1 MKIFLQILFFI
12 FLASNLNAL
21 NIDEAIKSTILNN
34 PKVKI
39 AIEKLTESKEL
50 MSYAYGSKKPTLTST
65 ISGTYANAD
74 KNTSTA
80 STTPETLTDKYQLTV
95 SQNLYDAGYNELE
108 IARSKI
114 LFNDEVI
121 QFKITL
127 QSLILEAIEGYL
139 TVINYEKYL
148 EANQKNYDSMSKAF
162 EETKTR
168 FDIGSATLYDLQN
181 AEASFAIAS
190 SNLFAAEQNVQ
201 ISNKSF
207 KRVVGLQAINLEDVL
222 NINNLVNLSNTIETA
237 MDQNLNLLLAKSDI
251 ENKKILLLMLIYLL
265 LILLLKEKKSKKPSL
280 DISGTAEYSDS
291 GRIDSGTKLTQGSVA
306 LTLTIPLYQKDQD
319 NSNIRKYHSQI
330 LQSEI
335 YLEDFREDI
344 QIQIYNTYKDFKISE
359 SNMSTNQIVIQSIET
374 SLNSLNEEYNIGT
387 KTITDLVNEEEKLL
401 NANVNY
407 LNSKKNFITN
417 YFKLKSLDGSLI
429 KLFEHYI
436 PATN

>member
-12 FLASNLNAL
+12 FLTSNLNAL

-50 MSYAYGSKKPTLTST
+50 ISYAYGSKKPTLTST

-181 AEASFAIAS
+181 AEASFATAS

-237 MDQNLNLLLAKSDI
+237 MDQNLNLLLAISDI
-251 ENKKILLLMLIYLL
+251 ENKK
-265 LILLLKEKKSKKPSL
+265 ILLLKEKKSKKPSL

-387 KTITDLVNEEEKLL
+387 KTITDLINEEEKLL

>member
-74 KNTSTA
+74 KKTSTA

-139 TVINYEKYL
+139 TVINYEKSL
-148 EANQKNYDSMSKAF
+148 ESNQKNYDSVSKAF

-237 MDQNLNLLLAKSDI
+237 MDQNLNLLLAINDI
-251 ENKKILLLMLIYLL
+251 ENKK
-265 LILLLKEKKSKKPSL
+265 ILLLKEKKSKKPNL

-291 GRIDSGTKLTQGSVA
+291 GRVDSGTKLTQGSVA

-319 NSNIRKYHSQI
+319 NSNIRKYYSQI

-359 SNMSTNQIVIQSIET
+359 SNMSTNQIVIKSIET

>member
-1 MKIFLQILFFI
+1 VKIFLQILFFI
-12 FLASNLNAL
+12 FLSSNLNAL

-80 STTPETLTDKYQLTV
+80 STTPETLTDKYQLTL

-139 TVINYEKYL
+139 TVINYEKSL
-148 EANQKNYDSMSKAF
+148 EANQKNYDSVSKAF

-168 FDIGSATLYDLQN
+168 FDLGSATLYDLQN

-207 KRVVGLQAINLEDVL
+207 KRVVGLQAINLEDQL

-251 ENKKILLLMLIYLL
+251 ENKKILLL
-265 LILLLKEKKSKKPSL
+265 KEKKSKKPSL

-291 GRIDSGTKLTQGSVA
+291 GRFDSGTELTQGSVA

-335 YLEDFREDI
+335 YLEDFRADI
-344 QIQIYNTYKDFKISE
+344 LILIYNTYKDLQISE
-359 SNMSTNQIVIQSIET
+359 SNMSSNQIVIQSIET

-407 LNSKKNFITN
+407 LNSKKNYLTN

-429 KLFEHYI
+429 KMFEHYI
-436 PATN
+436 PVTN

>member
-139 TVINYEKYL
+139 TVINYEKSL
-148 EANQKNYDSMSKAF
+148 EANQKNYDSVSKAF

-207 KRVVGLQAINLEDVL
+207 KRVVGLQAINLEDQL

-251 ENKKILLLMLIYLL
+251 ENKKILLL
-265 LILLLKEKKSKKPSL
+265 KEKKSKKPSL

-291 GRIDSGTKLTQGSVA
+291 GRVDSGTELTQGSVA

-344 QIQIYNTYKDFKISE
+344 LILIYNTYKDLQISE
-359 SNMSTNQIVIQSIET
+359 SNMSSNQIVIQSIET

-407 LNSKKNFITN
+407 LNSKKNYLTN

-429 KLFEHYI
+429 KMFEHYI
-436 PATN
+436 PVTN

>member
-74 KNTSTA
+74 KKTSTA
-80 STTPETLTDKYQLTV
+80 STTPETLTDKYQLTL

-108 IARSKI
+108 IARAKI

-139 TVINYEKYL
+139 TVINYEKSL
-148 EANQKNYDSMSKAF
+148 EANQKNYDSVSKAL

-168 FDIGSATLYDLQN
+168 FDLGSATLYDLQN

-237 MDQNLNLLLAKSDI
+237 MDQNLNLLLAINDI
-251 ENKKILLLMLIYLL
+251 ENKK
-265 LILLLKEKKSKKPSL
+265 ILLLKEKKSKKPNL

-291 GRIDSGTKLTQGSVA
+291 GRVDSGTKLTQGSVA

-319 NSNIRKYHSQI
+319 NSNIRKYYSQI

-335 YLEDFREDI
+335 YLEDFRKDI

-359 SNMSTNQIVIQSIET
+359 SNMSTNQIVIKSIET

-407 LNSKKNFITN
+407 LNSKKNYLTN

-436 PATN
+436 PVTN

>member
-12 FLASNLNAL
+12 FLSSNLNAL

-74 KNTSTA
+74 KKTSTA
-80 STTPETLTDKYQLTV
+80 STTPETLTDKYQLTL

-139 TVINYEKYL
+139 TVINYEKSL
-148 EANQKNYDSMSKAF
+148 EANQKNYDSVSKAF

-168 FDIGSATLYDLQN
+168 FDLGSATLYDLQN

-207 KRVVGLQAINLEDVL
+207 KRVVGLQAINLEDQL

-251 ENKKILLLMLIYLL
+251 ENKKILLL
-265 LILLLKEKKSKKPSL
+265 KEKKSKKPSL

-291 GRIDSGTKLTQGSVA
+291 GRVDSGTKLTQGSVA

-344 QIQIYNTYKDFKISE
+344 LILIYNTYKDLQISE
-359 SNMSTNQIVIQSIET
+359 SNMSSNQIVIQSIET

-407 LNSKKNFITN
+407 LNSKKNYLTN

-429 KLFEHYI
+429 KMFEHYI
-436 PATN
+436 PVTN

>member
-12 FLASNLNAL
+12 FLTSNLNAL

-50 MSYAYGSKKPTLTST
+50 ISYAYGFKKPTLTST

-148 EANQKNYDSMSKAF
+148 EANQKNYDSVLKAF

-181 AEASFAIAS
+181 AEASFATAS

-237 MDQNLNLLLAKSDI
+237 MDQNLNLLLAISDI
-251 ENKKILLLMLIYLL
+251 ENKK
-265 LILLLKEKKSKKPSL
+265 ILLLKEKKSKKPSL

>member
-1 MKIFLQILFFI
+1 VKIFLPILFFI
-12 FLASNLNAL
+12 FLTSNLNAL

-34 PKVKI
+34 QKVKI
-39 AIEKLTESKEL
+39 AFEKLTESKEL

-80 STTPETLTDKYQLTV
+80 SSTPETLTDKYQLTL

-114 LFNDEVI
+114 LFNDQVI

-127 QSLILEAIEGYL
+127 QNLILEAIEGYL
-139 TVINYEKYL
+139 TVINYEKSL
-148 EANQKNYDSMSKAF
+148 ESNQKNYDSVSKAF

-168 FDIGSATLYDLQN
+168 FDLGSATLYDLQN

-190 SNLFAAEQNVQ
+190 SNLFASEQNVQ

-207 KRVVGLQAINLEDVL
+207 KRIVGLQAINLEDVL

-237 MDQNLNLLLAKSDI
+237 MDQNLNILLAKSDI
-251 ENKKILLLMLIYLL
+251 ENKKILLL
-265 LILLLKEKKSKKPSL
+265 KEKKSKKPNL

-291 GRIDSGTKLTQGSVA
+291 GRVDSGTKLTQGSLA

-335 YLEDFREDI
+335 FLEDFREDI

>member
-12 FLASNLNAL
+12 FLTSNLNAL

-50 MSYAYGSKKPTLTST
+50 ISYAYGSKKPTLTST

-139 TVINYEKYL
+139 TVINYEKSL
-148 EANQKNYDSMSKAF
+148 EANQKNYDSVSKAF

-181 AEASFAIAS
+181 AEASFATAS

-237 MDQNLNLLLAKSDI
+237 MDQNLNLLLAISDI
-251 ENKKILLLMLIYLL
+251 ENKK
-265 LILLLKEKKSKKPSL
+265 ILLLKEKKSKKPNL

-291 GRIDSGTKLTQGSVA
+291 GRVDSGTKLTQGSVA

-374 SLNSLNEEYNIGT
+374 SLKSLNEEYNIGT

>member
-74 KNTSTA
+74 KKTSTA

-108 IARSKI
+108 IERSKI

-121 QFKITL
+121 KFKITL
-127 QSLILEAIEGYL
+127 QNLILEAIEGYL
-139 TVINYEKYL
+139 TVINYEKSL
-148 EANQKNYDSMSKAF
+148 ESNQKNYDSVSKAF

-190 SNLFAAEQNVQ
+190 SNLFAAEQNVR

-207 KRVVGLQAINLEDVL
+207 KRVVGLQAINLEDKL
-222 NINNLVNLSNTIETA
+222 NINNLVNLSSTIETA
-237 MDQNLNLLLAKSDI
+237 MDQNLNLLLAINDI
-251 ENKKILLLMLIYLL
+251 ENKKILLL
-265 LILLLKEKKSKKPSL
+265 KEKKSKIPNL

-291 GRIDSGTKLTQGSVA
+291 GRVDSGTKLAQGSVA

-359 SNMSTNQIVIQSIET
+359 SNMSSNQIVIKSIET

-401 NANVNY
+401 KANVDY
-407 LNSKKNFITN
+407 LNSKKDFLTN

-429 KLFEHYI
+429 KMFEHYI

>member
-127 QSLILEAIEGYL
+127 QNLILEAIEGYL
-139 TVINYEKYL
+139 TVINYEKSL
-148 EANQKNYDSMSKAF
+148 EANQKNYDSVSKAF

-237 MDQNLNLLLAKSDI
+237 MDQNLNLLLAINDI
-251 ENKKILLLMLIYLL
+251 ENKK
-265 LILLLKEKKSKKPSL
+265 ILLLKEKKSKKPNL

-291 GRIDSGTKLTQGSVA
+291 GRVDSGTKLTQGSVA

-319 NSNIRKYHSQI
+319 NSNIRKYYSQI

-344 QIQIYNTYKDFKISE
+344 QIQIYHTYKDFKISE

>member
-12 FLASNLNAL
+12 FLSSNLNAL

-80 STTPETLTDKYQLTV
+80 STTPETLTDKYQLTL

-127 QSLILEAIEGYL
+127 QNLILEAIEGYL
-139 TVINYEKYL
+139 TVINYEKSL
-148 EANQKNYDSMSKAF
+148 EANQKNYDSVSKAF

-168 FDIGSATLYDLQN
+168 FDLGSATLYDLQN

-207 KRVVGLQAINLEDVL
+207 KRIVGLQAINLEDVL

-251 ENKKILLLMLIYLL
+251 ENKKILLL
-265 LILLLKEKKSKKPSL
+265 KEKKSKKPSL

-291 GRIDSGTKLTQGSVA
+291 GRVDSGTELTQGSVA

-344 QIQIYNTYKDFKISE
+344 LILIYNTYKDLQISE

-436 PATN
+436 PVTN

>member
-80 STTPETLTDKYQLTV
+80 STTPETLTDKYQLTL

-127 QSLILEAIEGYL
+127 QNLILEAIEGYL
-139 TVINYEKYL
+139 TVINYEKSL
-148 EANQKNYDSMSKAF
+148 EANQKNYDSVSKAF

-168 FDIGSATLYDLQN
+168 FDLGSATLYDLQN

-207 KRVVGLQAINLEDVL
+207 KRVVGLQAINLEDQL

-251 ENKKILLLMLIYLL
+251 ENKKILLL
-265 LILLLKEKKSKKPSL
+265 KEKKSKKPSL

-291 GRIDSGTKLTQGSVA
+291 GRVDSGTELTQGSVA

-335 YLEDFREDI
+335 YLEDFRADI
-344 QIQIYNTYKDFKISE
+344 LILIYNTYKDLQISE
-359 SNMSTNQIVIQSIET
+359 SNMSSNQIVIQSIET

-436 PATN
+436 PVTN

>member
-1 MKIFLQILFFI
+1 
-12 FLASNLNAL
+12 
-21 NIDEAIKSTILNN
+21 
-34 PKVKI
+34 
-39 AIEKLTESKEL
+39 

-74 KNTSTA
+74 KNTSTE
-80 STTPETLTDKYQLTV
+80 STTPETLTDKYQLTL

-139 TVINYEKYL
+139 TVINYEKSL
-148 EANQKNYDSMSKAF
+148 EANQKNYDSVSKAF

-168 FDIGSATLYDLQN
+168 FDLGSATLYDLQN

-207 KRVVGLQAINLEDVL
+207 KRVVGLQAINLEDQL

-237 MDQNLNLLLAKSDI
+237 MDQNLNILLAKSDI
-251 ENKKILLLMLIYLL
+251 ENKKILLL
-265 LILLLKEKKSKKPSL
+265 KEKKSKKPNL

-291 GRIDSGTKLTQGSVA
+291 GRVDSGTKLTQGSLA

-335 YLEDFREDI
+335 YLEDFRADI
-344 QIQIYNTYKDFKISE
+344 LILIYNTYKDLQISE
-359 SNMSTNQIVIQSIET
+359 SNMSSNQIVIQSIET
-374 SLNSLNEEYNIGT
+374 SLNSLKEEYNIGT

-407 LNSKKNFITN
+407 LNSKKNYLTN

-429 KLFEHYI
+429 KMFEHYI
-436 PATN
+436 PVTN

>member
-74 KNTSTA
+74 KKTSTV

-127 QSLILEAIEGYL
+127 QNLILEAIEGYL
-139 TVINYEKYL
+139 TVINYEKSL
-148 EANQKNYDSMSKAF
+148 EANKKNYDSVSKAF

-181 AEASFAIAS
+181 AEASFAMAS

-207 KRVVGLQAINLEDVL
+207 KRVVGLQAINLEDQL

-251 ENKKILLLMLIYLL
+251 ENKKILLL
-265 LILLLKEKKSKKPSL
+265 KEKKSKKPSL

-291 GRIDSGTKLTQGSVA
+291 GRVDSGTKLTQGSVA

-319 NSNIRKYHSQI
+319 NSNIRKYYSQI

-359 SNMSTNQIVIQSIET
+359 SNMSTNQIVIKSIET

-407 LNSKKNFITN
+407 LNSKKDYLTN

-436 PATN
+436 PVNN

>member
-1 MKIFLQILFFI
+1 VKIFLQILFFI

-80 STTPETLTDKYQLTV
+80 STTPETLTDKYQLTL

-139 TVINYEKYL
+139 TVINYEKSL
-148 EANQKNYDSMSKAF
+148 EANQKNYDSVSKAF

-207 KRVVGLQAINLEDVL
+207 KRVVGLQAINLEDQL

-251 ENKKILLLMLIYLL
+251 ENKKILLL
-265 LILLLKEKKSKKPSL
+265 KEKKSKKPSL

-291 GRIDSGTKLTQGSVA
+291 GRVDSGTELTQGSVA

-319 NSNIRKYHSQI
+319 NSNIRKYYSQI

-335 YLEDFREDI
+335 YLEDFREGI

-374 SLNSLNEEYNIGT
+374 SLNSLKEEYNIGT

-407 LNSKKNFITN
+407 LNSKKDYLTN

-429 KLFEHYI
+429 KMFEHYI
-436 PATN
+436 PVTN

>member
-12 FLASNLNAL
+12 FLSSNLNAL

-80 STTPETLTDKYQLTV
+80 STTPETLTDKYQLTL

-139 TVINYEKYL
+139 TVINYEKSL
-148 EANQKNYDSMSKAF
+148 EANQKNYDSVSKAF

-168 FDIGSATLYDLQN
+168 FDLGSATLYDLQN

-207 KRVVGLQAINLEDVL
+207 KRVVGLQAINLEDQL

-251 ENKKILLLMLIYLL
+251 ENKKILLL
-265 LILLLKEKKSKKPSL
+265 KEKKSKKPSL

-291 GRIDSGTKLTQGSVA
+291 GRVDTGTELTQGSVA

-335 YLEDFREDI
+335 YLEDFRADI
-344 QIQIYNTYKDFKISE
+344 QILIYNTYKDLQISE
-359 SNMSTNQIVIQSIET
+359 SNMSSNQIVIQSIET

-407 LNSKKNFITN
+407 LNSKKDYLTN

-429 KLFEHYI
+429 KMFEHYI
-436 PATN
+436 PVTN

>member
-74 KNTSTA
+74 KKTSTA
-80 STTPETLTDKYQLTV
+80 STTPETLTDKYQLTL

-127 QSLILEAIEGYL
+127 QNLILEAIEGYL
-139 TVINYEKYL
+139 TVINYEKSL
-148 EANQKNYDSMSKAF
+148 ESNQKNYDSVSKAF

-207 KRVVGLQAINLEDVL
+207 KRIVGLQAINLEDVL

-251 ENKKILLLMLIYLL
+251 ENKKILLL
-265 LILLLKEKKSKKPSL
+265 KEKKSKKPSL

-291 GRIDSGTKLTQGSVA
+291 GRVDSGTKLTQGSVA

-319 NSNIRKYHSQI
+319 NSNIRKYYSQI

-335 YLEDFREDI
+335 YLEDFREGI
-344 QIQIYNTYKDFKISE
+344 QIQIYNIYKDFKISE
-359 SNMSTNQIVIQSIET
+359 SNMSTNQIVIKSIET

>member
-1 MKIFLQILFFI
+1 VKIFLQILFFI
-12 FLASNLNAL
+12 FLTSNLNAL

-34 PKVKI
+34 QKVKI
-39 AIEKLTESKEL
+39 AFEKLTESKEL

-74 KNTSTA
+74 KNTLTA
-80 STTPETLTDKYQLTV
+80 STTPETLTDKYQLTL

-114 LFNDEVI
+114 LFNDQVI

-127 QSLILEAIEGYL
+127 QNLILEAIEGYL
-139 TVINYEKYL
+139 TVINYEKSL
-148 EANQKNYDSMSKAF
+148 ESNQKNYDSVSKAF

-168 FDIGSATLYDLQN
+168 FDLGSATLYDLQN

-190 SNLFAAEQNVQ
+190 SNLFASEQNVQ

-207 KRVVGLQAINLEDVL
+207 KRIVGLQAINLEDVL

-237 MDQNLNLLLAKSDI
+237 MDQNLNILLAKSDI
-251 ENKKILLLMLIYLL
+251 ENKKILLL
-265 LILLLKEKKSKKPSL
+265 KEKKSKKPNL

-291 GRIDSGTKLTQGSVA
+291 GRVDSGTKLTQGSLA

-344 QIQIYNTYKDFKISE
+344 LILIYNTYKDLQISE
-359 SNMSTNQIVIQSIET
+359 SNMLTNQIVIQSIET
-374 SLNSLNEEYNIGT
+374 SLNSLKEEYNIGT

-401 NANVNY
+401 NANVKY
-407 LNSKKNFITN
+407 LNSKKDFLIN

-429 KLFEHYI
+429 KLFEHYM

>member
-148 EANQKNYDSMSKAF
+148 EANQKNYDSVLKAF

-237 MDQNLNLLLAKSDI
+237 MDQNLNLLLAINDI
-251 ENKKILLLMLIYLL
+251 ENKK
-265 LILLLKEKKSKKPSL
+265 ILLLKEKKSKKPNL

-291 GRIDSGTKLTQGSVA
+291 GRVDSGTKLTQGSVA

-319 NSNIRKYHSQI
+319 NSNIRKYYSQI

-344 QIQIYNTYKDFKISE
+344 QIQIYHTYKDFKISE

>member
-12 FLASNLNAL
+12 FLSSNLNAL

-50 MSYAYGSKKPTLTST
+50 ISYAYGSKKPTLTST

-74 KNTSTA
+74 KITSTA
-80 STTPETLTDKYQLTV
+80 STTPETLTDKYQLTL

-139 TVINYEKYL
+139 TVINYEKSL
-148 EANQKNYDSMSKAF
+148 EANQKNYDSVSKAF

-168 FDIGSATLYDLQN
+168 FDLGSATLYDLQN

-207 KRVVGLQAINLEDVL
+207 KRVVGLQAINLEDQL

-251 ENKKILLLMLIYLL
+251 ENKKILLL
-265 LILLLKEKKSKKPSL
+265 KEKKSKKPSL

-291 GRIDSGTKLTQGSVA
+291 GRVDSGTELTQGSVA

-335 YLEDFREDI
+335 YLEDFRADI
-344 QIQIYNTYKDFKISE
+344 QILIYNTYKDLQISE
-359 SNMSTNQIVIQSIET
+359 SNMSSNQIVIQSIET
-374 SLNSLNEEYNIGT
+374 SLNSLKEEYNIGT

-407 LNSKKNFITN
+407 FNSKKDFLIN

-429 KLFEHYI
+429 KLFEHYM

>member
-127 QSLILEAIEGYL
+127 QNLILEAIEGYL
-139 TVINYEKYL
+139 TVINYEKSL
-148 EANQKNYDSMSKAF
+148 EANQKNYDSVSKAF

-237 MDQNLNLLLAKSDI
+237 MDQNLNLLLAINDI
-251 ENKKILLLMLIYLL
+251 ENKK
-265 LILLLKEKKSKKPSL
+265 ILLLKEKKSKKPNL

-291 GRIDSGTKLTQGSVA
+291 GRVDSGTKLTQGSVA

-319 NSNIRKYHSQI
+319 NSNIRKYYSQI

-335 YLEDFREDI
+335 YLEDFREGI
-344 QIQIYNTYKDFKISE
+344 QIQIYNIYKDFKISE

>member
-127 QSLILEAIEGYL
+127 QNLILEAIEGYL
-139 TVINYEKYL
+139 TVINYEKSL
-148 EANQKNYDSMSKAF
+148 ESNQKNYDSVLKAF

-237 MDQNLNLLLAKSDI
+237 MDQNLNLLLAINDI
-251 ENKKILLLMLIYLL
+251 ENKK
-265 LILLLKEKKSKKPSL
+265 ILLLKEKKSKKPNL

-291 GRIDSGTKLTQGSVA
+291 GRVDSGTKLTQGSVA

-319 NSNIRKYHSQI
+319 NSNIRKYYSQI

>member
-12 FLASNLNAL
+12 FLSSNLNAL

-74 KNTSTA
+74 KKTSTA
-80 STTPETLTDKYQLTV
+80 STTPETLTDKYQLTL

-127 QSLILEAIEGYL
+127 QNLILEAIEGYL
-139 TVINYEKYL
+139 TVINYEKSL
-148 EANQKNYDSMSKAF
+148 EANQKNYDSVSKAF

-237 MDQNLNLLLAKSDI
+237 MDQNLNLLLAINDI
-251 ENKKILLLMLIYLL
+251 ENKK
-265 LILLLKEKKSKKPSL
+265 ILLLKEKKSKKPNL

-291 GRIDSGTKLTQGSVA
+291 GRVDSGTKLTQGSVA

-319 NSNIRKYHSQI
+319 NSNIRKYYSQI

-335 YLEDFREDI
+335 YLEDFREGI
-344 QIQIYNTYKDFKISE
+344 QIQIYNIYKDFKISE
-359 SNMSTNQIVIQSIET
+359 SNMSTNQIVIKSIET

>member
-12 FLASNLNAL
+12 FLSSNLNAL

-80 STTPETLTDKYQLTV
+80 STTPETLTDKYQLTL

-139 TVINYEKYL
+139 TVINYEKSL
-148 EANQKNYDSMSKAF
+148 EANQKNYDSVSKAF

-168 FDIGSATLYDLQN
+168 FDLGSATLYDLQN

-207 KRVVGLQAINLEDVL
+207 KRVVGLQAINLEDQL

-251 ENKKILLLMLIYLL
+251 ENKKILLL
-265 LILLLKEKKSKKPSL
+265 KEKKSKKPSL

-291 GRIDSGTKLTQGSVA
+291 GRVDSGSELTQGSVA

-335 YLEDFREDI
+335 YLEDFRADI
-344 QIQIYNTYKDFKISE
+344 LILIYNTYKDLQISE
-359 SNMSTNQIVIQSIET
+359 SNMSSNQIVIQSIET

-407 LNSKKNFITN
+407 LNSKKDYLTN

-429 KLFEHYI
+429 KMFEHYI
-436 PATN
+436 PVTN

>member
-12 FLASNLNAL
+12 FLSSNLNAL

-74 KNTSTA
+74 KNTLTA

-139 TVINYEKYL
+139 TVINYEKSL
-148 EANQKNYDSMSKAF
+148 EANQKNYDSVSKAF

-237 MDQNLNLLLAKSDI
+237 MDQNLNLLLAINDI
-251 ENKKILLLMLIYLL
+251 ENKK
-265 LILLLKEKKSKKPSL
+265 ILLLKEKKSKKPNL

-291 GRIDSGTKLTQGSVA
+291 GRVDSGTKLTQGSVA

-319 NSNIRKYHSQI
+319 NSNIRKYYSQI

-344 QIQIYNTYKDFKISE
+344 QIQIYSTYKDFKISE

>member
-1 MKIFLQILFFI
+1 VKIFLQILFFI
-12 FLASNLNAL
+12 FLSSNLNAL

-80 STTPETLTDKYQLTV
+80 STTPETLTDKYQLTL

-127 QSLILEAIEGYL
+127 QNLILEAIEGYL
-139 TVINYEKYL
+139 TVINYEKSL
-148 EANQKNYDSMSKAF
+148 EANQKNYDSVSKAF

-237 MDQNLNLLLAKSDI
+237 MDQNLNLLLAINDI
-251 ENKKILLLMLIYLL
+251 ENKK
-265 LILLLKEKKSKKPSL
+265 ILLLKEKKSKKPNL

-291 GRIDSGTKLTQGSVA
+291 GRVDSGTKLTQGSVA

-319 NSNIRKYHSQI
+319 NSNIRKYYSQI

-335 YLEDFREDI
+335 YLEDFREGI
-344 QIQIYNTYKDFKISE
+344 QIQIYNIYKDFKISE
-359 SNMSTNQIVIQSIET
+359 SNMSTNQIVIKSIET

>member
-1 MKIFLQILFFI
+1 VKIFLQILFFI

-139 TVINYEKYL
+139 TVINYEKSL
-148 EANQKNYDSMSKAF
+148 EANQKNYDSVLKAF

-237 MDQNLNLLLAKSDI
+237 MDQNLNLLLAINDI
-251 ENKKILLLMLIYLL
+251 ENKK
-265 LILLLKEKKSKKPSL
+265 ILLLKEKKSKKPNL

-291 GRIDSGTKLTQGSVA
+291 GRFDSGTKLTQGSVA

-319 NSNIRKYHSQI
+319 NSNIRKYYSQI

>member
-1 MKIFLQILFFI
+1 VKIFLQILFFI

-74 KNTSTA
+74 KKTSTA

-127 QSLILEAIEGYL
+127 QNLILEAIEGYL
-139 TVINYEKYL
+139 TVINYEKSL
-148 EANQKNYDSMSKAF
+148 ESNQKNYDSVSKAF

-237 MDQNLNLLLAKSDI
+237 MDQNLNLLLAINDI
-251 ENKKILLLMLIYLL
+251 ENKK
-265 LILLLKEKKSKKPSL
+265 ILLLKEKKSKKPNL

-291 GRIDSGTKLTQGSVA
+291 GRVDSGTKLTQGSVA

-319 NSNIRKYHSQI
+319 NSNIRKYYSQI

-335 YLEDFREDI
+335 YLEDFREGI
-344 QIQIYNTYKDFKISE
+344 QIQIYNIYKDFEISE

-374 SLNSLNEEYNIGT
+374 SLNSLKEEYNIGT

-401 NANVNY
+401 NASVNY

>member
-1 MKIFLQILFFI
+1 VKIFLQILFFI

-39 AIEKLTESKEL
+39 AIEKLTESREL

-80 STTPETLTDKYQLTV
+80 STTPETLTDKYQLTL

-139 TVINYEKYL
+139 TVINYEKSL
-148 EANQKNYDSMSKAF
+148 EANQKNYDSVSKAF

-168 FDIGSATLYDLQN
+168 FDLGSATLYDLQN

-207 KRVVGLQAINLEDVL
+207 KRVVGLQAINLEDQL

-251 ENKKILLLMLIYLL
+251 ENKKILLL
-265 LILLLKEKKSKKPSL
+265 KEKKSKKPSL

-291 GRIDSGTKLTQGSVA
+291 GRFDSGTELTQGSVA

-344 QIQIYNTYKDFKISE
+344 QIQIYNTYKDLKISE
-359 SNMSTNQIVIQSIET
+359 SNMSTNQIVIKSIET
-374 SLNSLNEEYNIGT
+374 SLNSLKEEYNIGT

-407 LNSKKNFITN
+407 LNSKKDFLLY
-417 YFKLKSLDGSLI
+417 YFKLKSLEGSLI
-429 KLFEHYI
+429 KLFEIYMPEI
-436 PATN
+436 N

>member
-1 MKIFLQILFFI
+1 VKIFLQILFFI

-50 MSYAYGSKKPTLTST
+50 ISYAYGFKKPTLTST

-148 EANQKNYDSMSKAF
+148 EANQKNYDSVLKAF

-237 MDQNLNLLLAKSDI
+237 MDQNLNLLLAINDI
-251 ENKKILLLMLIYLL
+251 KNKK
-265 LILLLKEKKSKKPSL
+265 ILLLKEKKSKKPNL

-291 GRIDSGTKLTQGSVA
+291 GRVDSGTKLTQGSVA

>member
-12 FLASNLNAL
+12 FLSSNLNAL

-74 KNTSTA
+74 KNSSTA
-80 STTPETLTDKYQLTV
+80 STTPETLTDKYQLTL

-139 TVINYEKYL
+139 TVINYEKSL
-148 EANQKNYDSMSKAF
+148 EANQKNYDSVSKAF

-168 FDIGSATLYDLQN
+168 FDLGSATLYDLQN

-207 KRVVGLQAINLEDVL
+207 KRVVGLQAINLEDQL

-251 ENKKILLLMLIYLL
+251 ENKKILLL
-265 LILLLKEKKSKKPSL
+265 KEKKSKKPSL

-291 GRIDSGTKLTQGSVA
+291 GRVDSGTELTQGTVA

-335 YLEDFREDI
+335 YLEDFRADI
-344 QIQIYNTYKDFKISE
+344 LILIYNTYKDLQISE
-359 SNMSTNQIVIQSIET
+359 SNMSSNQIVIQSIET
-374 SLNSLNEEYNIGT
+374 SLKSLKEEYNIGT

-407 LNSKKNFITN
+407 LNSKKNYLTN

-429 KLFEHYI
+429 KMFEHYI
-436 PATN
+436 PVTN

>member
-139 TVINYEKYL
+139 TVINYEKSL
-148 EANQKNYDSMSKAF
+148 ESNQKNYDSVSKAF

-237 MDQNLNLLLAKSDI
+237 MDQNLNLLLAINDI
-251 ENKKILLLMLIYLL
+251 ENKK
-265 LILLLKEKKSKKPSL
+265 ILLLKEKKSKKPNL

-291 GRIDSGTKLTQGSVA
+291 GRVDSGTKLTQGSVA

-319 NSNIRKYHSQI
+319 NSNIRKYYSQI

-344 QIQIYNTYKDFKISE
+344 QIQIYHTYKDFKISE

>member
-80 STTPETLTDKYQLTV
+80 STTPETLTDKYQLTL

-127 QSLILEAIEGYL
+127 QNLILEAIEGYL
-139 TVINYEKYL
+139 TVINYEKSL
-148 EANQKNYDSMSKAF
+148 EANQKNYDSVSKAF

-237 MDQNLNLLLAKSDI
+237 MDQNLNLLLAINDI
-251 ENKKILLLMLIYLL
+251 ENKK
-265 LILLLKEKKSKKPSL
+265 ILLLKEKKSKKPSL

-291 GRIDSGTKLTQGSVA
+291 GRVDSGTKLTQGSVA

-319 NSNIRKYHSQI
+319 NSNIRKYYSQI

>member
-12 FLASNLNAL
+12 FLSSNLNAL

-80 STTPETLTDKYQLTV
+80 STTPETLTDKYQLTL

-127 QSLILEAIEGYL
+127 QNLILEAIEGYL
-139 TVINYEKYL
+139 TVINYEKSL
-148 EANQKNYDSMSKAF
+148 EANQKNYDSVSKAF

-251 ENKKILLLMLIYLL
+251 ENKKILLL
-265 LILLLKEKKSKKPSL
+265 KEKKSKKPSL

-291 GRIDSGTKLTQGSVA
+291 GRVDSGTKLTQGSVA

-344 QIQIYNTYKDFKISE
+344 LILIYNTYKDLQISE

-407 LNSKKNFITN
+407 LNSKKDYLTN

-429 KLFEHYI
+429 KMFEHYI

>member
-50 MSYAYGSKKPTLTST
+50 MSYAYGSKKPSLTST

-74 KNTSTA
+74 KKTSTA
-80 STTPETLTDKYQLTV
+80 STTPETLTDKYQLTL

-127 QSLILEAIEGYL
+127 QNLILEAIEGYL
-139 TVINYEKYL
+139 TVINYEKSL
-148 EANQKNYDSMSKAF
+148 EANQKNYDSVLKAF

-251 ENKKILLLMLIYLL
+251 ENKKILLL
-265 LILLLKEKKSKKPSL
+265 KEKKSKKPSL

-291 GRIDSGTKLTQGSVA
+291 GRVDSGTKLTQGSVA

>member
-12 FLASNLNAL
+12 FLTSNLNAL

-50 MSYAYGSKKPTLTST
+50 ISYAYGSKKPTLTST

-181 AEASFAIAS
+181 AEASFATAS

-237 MDQNLNLLLAKSDI
+237 MDQNLNLLLAISDI
-251 ENKKILLLMLIYLL
+251 ENKK
-265 LILLLKEKKSKKPSL
+265 ILLLKEKKSKKPSL

>member
-1 MKIFLQILFFI
+1 VKIFLQILFFI

-50 MSYAYGSKKPTLTST
+50 MSYAYGSKKPTLIST

-74 KNTSTA
+74 KKTSTA

-108 IARSKI
+108 IERSKI

-121 QFKITL
+121 KFKITL
-127 QSLILEAIEGYL
+127 QNLILEAIEGYL
-139 TVINYEKYL
+139 TVINYEKSL
-148 EANQKNYDSMSKAF
+148 ESNQKNYDSVSKAF

-207 KRVVGLQAINLEDVL
+207 KRVVGLQAINLEDKL
-222 NINNLVNLSNTIETA
+222 NINNLVNLSSTIETA
-237 MDQNLNLLLAKSDI
+237 MDQNLNLLLAINDI
-251 ENKKILLLMLIYLL
+251 ENKKILLL
-265 LILLLKEKKSKKPSL
+265 KEKKSKIPNL

-291 GRIDSGTKLTQGSVA
+291 GRVDSGTKLAQGSVA

-335 YLEDFREDI
+335 YLEDFRADI

-359 SNMSTNQIVIQSIET
+359 SNMSSNQIVIKSIET

-401 NANVNY
+401 KANVDY
-407 LNSKKNFITN
+407 LNSKKDFLTN

-429 KLFEHYI
+429 KMFEHYI

>member
-12 FLASNLNAL
+12 FLSSNLNAL

-80 STTPETLTDKYQLTV
+80 STTPETLTDKYQLTL

-139 TVINYEKYL
+139 TVINYEKSL
-148 EANQKNYDSMSKAF
+148 EANQKNYDSVSKAF

-168 FDIGSATLYDLQN
+168 FDLGSATLYDLQN

-207 KRVVGLQAINLEDVL
+207 KRVVGLQAINLEDQL

-251 ENKKILLLMLIYLL
+251 ENKKILLL
-265 LILLLKEKKSKKPSL
+265 KEKKSKKPSL

-291 GRIDSGTKLTQGSVA
+291 GRVDSGTELTQGSVA

-344 QIQIYNTYKDFKISE
+344 LILIYNTYKDLQISE
-359 SNMSTNQIVIQSIET
+359 SNMSSNQIVIQSIET

-407 LNSKKNFITN
+407 LNSKKDYLTN

-429 KLFEHYI
+429 QLFEHYI
-436 PATN
+436 PVTN